1 MQPNFIDYIVAGAIG
16 VGGAAYGLDKGLTI
30 LLALAACSATF
41 GCRFLWRKWS
51 GSQAADSLIGAP
63 AASLEGA
70 ALEPPEPTAP
80 TPRVRRRQHFV
91 AALIITIIAF
101 VVVMSLLNTP
111 TEVTPDHSGA
121 VMESAGAVA
130 LLAAIAAFGLLV
142 RIKVRAGSSN
152 WLSSLALAIP
162 AGLGCGLATMFA
174 VGQTFQLLDFPK
186 GETVQSVAYLPI
198 ERAYR
203 TGSSY
208 NDYNVQL
215 IGPFANLDVSKA
227 DYETAFNGVENVYP
241 ENYCLRATIQR
252 AGEAMRIMQSSSR
265 PFHTGSVVKCP
276 AAGTTRG

>member
-16 VGGAAYGLDKGLTI
+16 VAGAAYGLDKGLTI

-41 GCRFLWRKWS
+41 GGRFLWRKWS
-51 GSQAADSLIGAP
+51 GSQTANSLIGSP

-70 ALEPPEPTAP
+70 VSEPPEPAVP
-80 TPRVRRRQHFV
+80 TPRVRRAQHF
-91 AALIITIIAF
+91 ATALIVVIAGF
-101 VVVMSLLNTP
+101 VVVMNLLNTP

-121 VMESAGAVA
+121 VMESAGVVA
-130 LLAAIAAFGLLV
+130 LLAALATFGLTI
-142 RIKVRAGSSN
+142 RIKLRSGSPN
-152 WLSSLALAIP
+152 WLSSLALAVP
-162 AGLGCGLATMFA
+162 AGLFCGIATMFA
-174 VGQTFQLLDFPK
+174 LDNAFQLIDFPK

-203 TGSSY
+203 TGSGH

-215 IGPFANLDVSKA
+215 VGPFANLDVSKQ
-227 DYETAFNGVENVYP
+227 DYETAFNGADNAYP

-265 PFHTGSVVKCP
+265 PFPRGSVVKCP
-276 AAGTTRG
+276 AAVTTKG